1 MASGKKIGL
10 PLSSIGN
17 NNTVPSIDQ
26 ISPELAALIVK
37 KFVLPMFESEDK
49 KQLTSK
55 YNKMKGVSTANT
67 KMGYG
72 KFAKQNDARNSNSVY
87 GELKLSEKLV
97 AELDVIRDHVD
108 SLNEQLEEAL
118 YNHESAVAETK
129 QLNHKYQ
136 AIQKVVEA

>member
-10 PLSSIGN
+10 PPSSIGN

-108 SLNEQLEEAL
+108 SLNE
-118 YNHESAVAETK
+118 
-129 QLNHKYQ
+129 
-136 AIQKVVEA
+136 